1 MPSASA
7 MVVTTSKYTTA
18 LMPTRPT
25 FFSSPAPQMPATT
38 TQNTIGPISI
48 LISLIK
54 ASPSGL
60 SLAAN
65 SGNARPSAVPITRA
79 ISTWPNSERVKRV
92 CRRGVPGRC
101 CEGTACCMVVSVRGR
116 SGASALAGPFRSRN
130 HRRPRT
136 ALTAGVD
143 CRPYVPGSSPGSGA
157 RHRADSPPVGAD
169 STPSVVRTGL
179 SAADCLNVEANIVH
193 IIFVCNF

>member
-1 MPSASA
+1 
-7 MVVTTSKYTTA
+7 MVVTISKYTTA

-65 SGNARPSAVPITRA
+65 SGKARPSAVPITRA

-92 CRRGVPGRC
+92 CRRGVPGRF
-101 CEGTACCMVVSVRGR
+101 CEGTACCMVVSVPGR
-116 SGASALAGPFRSRN
+116 SCACALAGPFRSRN

-136 ALTAGVD
+136 ALTAGWAAGLTFLGRAPGRERATARTAPLLGRNPRNPLSGPD
-143 CRPYVPGSSPGSGA
+143 CPQR
-157 RHRADSPPVGAD
+157 
-169 STPSVVRTGL
+169 
-179 SAADCLNVEANIVH
+179 IV
-193 IIFVCNF
+193 